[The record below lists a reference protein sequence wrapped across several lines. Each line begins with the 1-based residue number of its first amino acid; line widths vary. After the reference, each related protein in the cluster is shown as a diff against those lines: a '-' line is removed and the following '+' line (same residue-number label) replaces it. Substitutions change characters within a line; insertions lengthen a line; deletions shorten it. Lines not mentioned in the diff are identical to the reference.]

1 MDGSRGCHLLF
12 SLANIFGK
20 LQPGADASEPSAR
33 CLAPPQEA
41 TVRRGESEATVPV
54 EEVRLEET
62 LIIYPGAKIPLD
74 GEVFEGNST
83 VNQAPITGESMP
95 VRKGPGDTVFAGSI
109 NQRGSLAVRVSHLAG
124 DTTLARI
131 IHMVEEARRR
141 RLLRKASWIGS
152 PNTIPPQ

>member
-1 MDGSRGCHLLF
+1 MDGSRCRCLFF
-12 SLANIFGK
+12 SLANI
-20 LQPGADASEPSAR
+20 LESYSLERTRLEPSAR
-33 CLAPPQEA
+33 CPELSPQEA

-74 GEVFEGNST
+74 GEVLEGNST

-109 NQRGSLAVRVSHLAG
+109 NQRGSPGGPSESLGRRYYISPDHPHGGGGPGAEGSF
-124 DTTLARI
+124 AR
-131 IHMVEEARRR
+131 
-141 RLLRKASWIGS
+141 LRG
-152 PNTIPPQ
+152 